1 MTSRIDILQGDITKF
16 TGAAIVNAANEWLL
30 AGGGVDGAIHH
41 AAGDELQAECDQLGG
56 CEVGQAKITKGYR
69 LPVRAIIHTV
79 GPVWNGGNK
88 QEAEL
93 LTACYQNSLELA
105 AKHQLES
112 IAFPAISCGI
122 YGYPVELATPIAI
135 HTVANFLATNAIPAK
150 VTLICFETAIYQAYC
165 TAWDAYQATQP
176 EN

>member
-1 MTSRIDILQGDITKF
+1 MNQRIEILQGDITTF

-56 CEVGQAKITKGYR
+56 CKIGQAKITKGYR

-79 GPVWNGGNK
+79 GPVWNGGSK

-105 AKHQLES
+105 AKHQLETL
-112 IAFPAISCGI
+112 AFPAISCGI
-122 YGYPVELATPIAI
+122 YGYPVELAAPIAI
-135 HTVANFLATNAIPAK
+135 HTVANFLATQPIPEK
-150 VTLICFETAIYQAYC
+150 ITLICFEPAIYHAYC
-165 TAWDAYQATQP
+165 AAWNAYQASR
-176 EN
+176 